1 MHCHTVT
8 DDNDYDKIDDNNDDD
23 DCDVRIVTPSLMT
36 VTMTRLT
43 TVMTM
48 TCKSRCHR

>member
-1 MHCHTVT
+1 
-8 DDNDYDKIDDNNDDD
+8 
-23 DCDVRIVTPSLMT
+23 LMT

-48 TCKSRCHR
+48 TSKLRCHR